1 MTGSKLMPDLYLK
14 QLGYTYSTC
23 ELFTKRRE
31 RIRKFR
37 EIGNLTHLYK
47 NKLDKVSLLMIQH
60 ILIVN
65 LLQKELFQ
73 ISF

>member
-1 MTGSKLMPDLYLK
+1 MPELYLK

-37 EIGNLTHLYK
+37 EIGNLTHLYR
-47 NKLDKVSLLMIQH
+47 NKLDKVSLLMI
-60 ILIVN
+60 
-65 LLQKELFQ
+65 
-73 ISF
+73 

>member
-1 MTGSKLMPDLYLK
+1 MIGGKLMPDLYLK
-14 QLGYTYSTC
+14 QLGCTYCTC
-23 ELFTKRRE
+23 DLFTKRRE

-37 EIGNLTHLYK
+37 EIGNLTHLYR